1 MNEVVKLERHDV
13 IAIVTVNSPPVNA
26 LSAAVRGGIF
36 ECMKSAIADA
46 EVKAIVLTC
55 GGRTFIAGADITEF
69 GKPPKPPGLAE
80 VLVLMENSPKPII
93 AAIHGTALGGGLE
106 VALACH
112 YRVATKEARLGLPEV
127 KLGLLPGAG
136 GTQRLP
142 RAVGPELAVKM
153 IVSGDPIG
161 AAEALKNGLIEEI
174 VEGPAA
180 GGEAFARKVLA
191 EKRPLRKLRDDDSK
205 LAAAKAD
212 ISIFTNA
219 VAALTK
225 KARGLEAPF
234 AAADAVRAAIELP
247 FDEGLKKER
256 EGFLKLVSSDQSK
269 AQRYA
274 FFSERE
280 AAKIAGVPEG
290 TKPRPVERVA
300 IIGAGTMGGGI
311 AMSFANAGI
320 PVTLIET
327 SEEQLKRGMGVMQ
340 KNYEATAARGGIPAD
355 APAKRMGLITGVVGL
370 ENVKDADLVIE
381 AVFETMAVKK
391 EVFEALDKHAK
402 PGAVLASNTSYLN
415 IDEIAKVTKRPQ
427 DVLGM
432 HFFSPANVMKLCE
445 IVRADKTAPDA
456 LTTAVSIARKIAK
469 VPAVVGVCDGFV
481 GNRMLAQRGKQS
493 EKLLFEGALPQQVD
507 AVVTKFGMPMGP
519 FAMSD
524 LAGLDIGWRS
534 RKDRGIKS
542 EIADALCEA
551 GRFGQKTGKGYYKY
565 EAGSRAALPDPEVEK
580 LIDETLQRLGRK
592 KRVVSDDEIL
602 ERMMY
607 PMINEGARILEENIA
622 ARPSDID
629 VIWLYGYGWPIYR
642 GGPMFYADQV
652 GLKHIADRLS
662 YYAKETNDPSLEP
675 APCSSVSPPKARPLR
690 RWPRSRRRLDGA
702 SRRAVLSGKA
712 SAGTTRS
719 RAARCPT
726 CCRQR
731 SPSSA
736 SRPAHRIPRPADQLQ
751 RTRSA
756 GGDSRQR
763 LPSRRLRQEQ
773 FGRAVPRQFAGSSR
787 QFLRRAEGRRPRR
800 ASVAARRRDRA
811 VAQAHGLRRAG
822 AGHQQPLGA
831 AADRA
836 EIPRQGPARSPDRL
850 RGRSLGQGR
859 NAADGAAGSSAIVTY
874 KQFTDGAT
882 KPAQWPAISADD
894 VALLQYTGGTTGLA
908 EGRDAQPRQSDVG
921 GVGLRRLGQAGARR
935 AQRDRAR
942 DLRAA
947 AVSHLRADG
956 GAALRDPA
964 RPSDLAAPTLRC
976 RSRHARH
983 RGQARDRL
991 SRACRRC
998 GSRSPH
1004 CPISTSAI
1012 CPRWCPAAPA
1022 ARRCRS
1028 RSQKS
1033 SSAGSA

>member
-1 MNEVVKLERHDV
+1 MNEVVKLERHDA
-13 IAIVTVNSPPVNA
+13 IAIVTVDSPPVNA

-36 ECMKSAIADA
+36 ECMKSAIADP

-69 GKPPKPPGLAE
+69 GKPPKPPGLHE
-80 VLVLMENSPKPII
+80 VLVAMENSPKPII

-142 RAVGPELAVKM
+142 RAIGPEMAVKM
-153 IVSGDPIG
+153 IVTGDPIS

-174 VEGPAA
+174 VEGPAS

-280 AAKIAGVPEG
+280 AAKVAGVPDG
-290 TKPRPVERVA
+290 TKPRNVERVA

-327 SEEQLKRGMGVMQ
+327 GEEQLKRGMGVMQ

-391 EVFEALDKHAK
+391 EVFAALDKFAK

-415 IDEIAKVTKRPQ
+415 IDEIAKVTSRPQ

-445 IVRADKTAPDA
+445 IVRAAKTAPDA

-519 FAMSD
+519 FAMGD

-534 RKDRGIKS
+534 RKDRGLKS

-565 EAGSRAALPDPEVEK
+565 EGGSRSPMPDPEVEK
-580 LIDETLQRLGRK
+580 LIAETLQRLGRK
-592 KRVVSDDEIL
+592 TRVVSDDEIL

-607 PMINEGARILEENIA
+607 PMINEGARILEEGIA

-662 YYAKETNDPSLEP
+662 LLRQGDQRSL
-675 APCSSVSPPKARPLR
+675 AGAGAAAQA
-690 RWPRSRRRLDGA
+690 SRRRRQDLRVAGA
-702 SRRAVLSGKA
+702 VESGLMGHRSLHVSFRDAPLGAGPESITYDREYGFLMCNCTSKLALRAPRNDVFLCSDLLKLTMTHPGEQFYPQGVHWDDPLPRGTLPDLLSAAAGEFGARPAIEFRDRPISFAGLEALVETAA
-712 SAGTTRS
+712 SA
-719 RAARCPT
+719 
-726 CCRQR
+726 
-731 SPSSA
+731 
-736 SRPAHRIPRPADQLQ
+736 
-751 RTRSA
+751 
-756 GGDSRQR
+756 
-763 LPSRRLRQEQ
+763 
-773 FGRAVPRQFAGSSR
+773 
-787 QFLRRAEGRRPRR
+787 FLRAGYGKDT
-800 ASVAARRRDRA
+800 SVALFLGNTPDHPVNFFGALKAGARIVHLQPARRRDRA
-811 VAQAHGLRRAG
+811 VAQALGFRRAR
-822 AGHQQPLGA
+822 ARHQQPVGA
-831 AADRA
+831 VADRA

-850 RGRSLGQGR
+850 RGR
-859 NAADGAAGSSAIVTY
+859 
-874 KQFTDGAT
+874 
-882 KPAQWPAISADD
+882 
-894 VALLQYTGGTTGLA
+894 
-908 EGRDAQPRQSDVG
+908 
-921 GVGLRRLGQAGARR
+921 
-935 AQRDRAR
+935 
-942 DLRAA
+942 
-947 AVSHLRADG
+947 
-956 GAALRDPA
+956 
-964 RPSDLAAPTLRC
+964 
-976 RSRHARH
+976 
-983 RGQARDRL
+983 
-991 SRACRRC
+991 
-998 GSRSPH
+998 
-1004 CPISTSAI
+1004 
-1012 CPRWCPAAPA
+1012 
-1022 ARRCRS
+1022 
-1028 RSQKS
+1028 
-1033 SSAGSA
+1033 